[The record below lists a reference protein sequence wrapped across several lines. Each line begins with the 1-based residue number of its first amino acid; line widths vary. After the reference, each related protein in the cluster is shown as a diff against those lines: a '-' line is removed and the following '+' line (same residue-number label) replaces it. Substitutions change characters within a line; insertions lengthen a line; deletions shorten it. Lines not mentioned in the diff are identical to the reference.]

1 MLKAL
6 EMLKALKSGEV
17 LSEKEISEMIDN
29 LRDQGKE
36 LEHKIELSY
45 SETIEE
51 QECWRIADELEEF
64 I

>member
-1 MLKAL
+1 MLEAL
-6 EMLKALKSGEV
+6 EMLKVLKSGEV
-17 LSEKEISEMIDN
+17 LSEEEISEMIDN
-29 LRDQGKE
+29 LRNWGKE

-45 SETIEE
+45 FETFEE

>member
-1 MLKAL
+1 MLEAL
-6 EMLKALKSGEV
+6 KMLKALKSGKV
-17 LSEKEISEMIDN
+17 LSEEEISEMIDN
-29 LRDQGKE
+29 LKNRGKE

-45 SETIEE
+45 FETIEE